1 MPFPNKVT
9 TYSESVISKFPNI
22 LSSLANGGE
31 TVLGLYQISKKND
44 KDLTVSSFVEALD
57 CLFYLKKIQYDEN
70 GGFILLC

>member
-31 TVLGLYQISKKND
+31 TVLDLYQISKKND
-44 KDLTVSSFVEALD
+44 KDLTASSFVEALD
-57 CLFYLKKIQYDEN
+57 CLFYLKKIKYDEN